1 MSKTLKTLFLVHAV
15 VGVIFGLPMLIAPG
29 RFLTALGWAP
39 IDPIVSRLLGAA
51 LLAVAWSSYRGSQ
64 ADDRARVGILVEME
78 AAYCVLGCVGMLRHL
93 LFGYFPVLPWFVCA
107 ILALFAAAWVAVL
120 LGWGK

>member
-93 LFGYFPVLPWFVCA
+93 LFSTYPFLPCLVFA
-107 ILALFAAAWVAVL
+107 ILALFAVAWIAVL